1 MAGGS
6 TPLPPRAPATQQ
18 IRGLN
23 AVVVLASPP
32 QTHLIEDTRIRMGD
46 LREAGDQKCILVVER
61 LWAIVGLTSEFFYFS
76 DQIFLDS
83 SLSLLVS
90 SSLPRPGPGV
100 SGPPTSPLLLSGLS
114 GHGFS
119 RIELCHQLPP
129 FSCGTFSV

>member
-6 TPLPPRAPATQQ
+6 TLLPPRAPATQQ

-23 AVVVLASPP
+23 AAVVLASPP

-46 LREAGDQKCILVVER
+46 LREAGDQKCILVVEC

-83 SLSLLVS
+83 SLSPGALFPPKARAWRLRSTNFS
-90 SSLPRPGPGV
+90 SV
-100 SGPPTSPLLLSGLS
+100 AVWAQW
-114 GHGFS
+114 S
-119 RIELCHQLPP
+119 RFQQN
-129 FSCGTFSV
+129 